1 MSKTSHR
8 FTFLLGISLP
18 ALTLPLPACLLETDF
33 GDTEGSDG
41 TTTDGA
47 TSDATDTTDTSDA
60 TDVADGSESDT
71 ESALPPGVP
80 VLAWT
85 LALEHGSERD
95 SYYVG
100 VSLGPTGGILAAGG
114 WWSEDAV
121 DGGSIVHRYMPD
133 GSRTMEADVP
143 LSTAVKFTDACLTP
157 GGSIFAVSLDVAHPT
172 DPNDSVV
179 GLVELS
185 PTGDV
190 LGVLNGAVSPDDLVS
205 DFTRLAC
212 AADGRAWLVFGSP
225 TEGARLLGYD
235 SGGLVVDEWLG
246 YGDADLRLDDDTLYL
261 AFRDPIE
268 DLTRWQR
275 RDLDGVL
282 VDERTSPLRPKGF
295 AVRGDRMAAIGSE
308 GVVVVTDLDGNEQWQ
323 VDQIDGQGLDVLC
336 MGLGD
341 QGQLAVAYEPSS
353 AMEDPGNDRLA
364 LLGPDGAT
372 LFDEALPP
380 HPPQLNPEVYALELA
395 VDHDGAIVLVGGEV
409 VSGVER
415 ARITR
420 YELQ

>member
-8 FTFLLGISLP
+8 FTVLLGISLP
-18 ALTLPLPACLLETDF
+18 ALTLPLPACVLQTDF
-33 GDTEGSDG
+33 GDTEDTDG
-41 TTTDGA
+41 TPTDGA
-47 TSDATDTTDTSDA
+47 TSDASDA
-60 TDVADGSESDT
+60 SDAADGSESDT
-71 ESALPPGVP
+71 EPALPPGVP
-80 VLAWT
+80 ALAWT
-85 LALEHGSERD
+85 LALEHEYEYERD
-95 SYYVG
+95 SYYLG
-100 VSLGPTGGILAAGG
+100 VSLGPAGGILAAGG
-114 WWSEDAV
+114 WWSQDAAA
-121 DGGSIVHRYMPD
+121 GGAFVHRYTPD

-143 LSTAVKFTDACLTP
+143 ASTAVRFTDACLTP
-157 GGSIFAVSLDVAHPT
+157 EGSIFAVSLDVAHPT
-172 DPNDSVV
+172 DPGDSVV

-190 LGVLNGAVSPDDLVS
+190 VGVLDGAVSSDDVVPH
-205 DFTRLAC
+205 FTRLAC
-212 AADGRAWLVFGSP
+212 AADGRAWLVAGWYV
-225 TEGARLLGYD
+225 EGARLLGYD

-261 AFRDPIE
+261 AFRDPTE
-268 DLTRWQR
+268 ELTRWQR

-282 VDERTSPLRPKGF
+282 VDERTSPLRPRGF
-295 AVRGDRMAAIGSE
+295 AVRGDRMAGIGSE
-308 GVVVVTDLDGNEQWQ
+308 GVVVTDLDGNEQWQ

-341 QGQLAVAYEPSS
+341 QGQLAVVYAPSS
-353 AMEDPGNDRLA
+353 PMEDPGNARLA

-372 LFDEALPP
+372 LFVEALPP
-380 HPPQLNPEVYALELA
+380 QHPPQLNPEVYALELA

-409 VSGVER
+409 VSGKER